1 MTSVWEETGYSAPAP
16 KFKPR
21 PAQARFEGVRDLGR
35 DAFPK
40 QWEALV
46 TRADGKQTAVYDVD
60 KDKAIGRARSLAAAL
75 NGSAK

>member
-1 MTSVWEETGYSAPAP
+1 MTSVREDLGYLPREP
-16 KFKPR
+16 RFPKPR
-21 PAQARFEGVRDLGR
+21 PAARYEGVRDLGR